1 VSQFLR
7 RLALVV
13 AVAVFAV
20 VGVTISRDRPTRVA
34 AAYGTNDQP
43 PMPIARTGTALTT
56 SWFCPGVPALVD
68 RSTGDGSITVLNP
81 TDTPMTGNLTFFPG
95 ENPSVTTP
103 LRVAARGQAVVVPR
117 DLAPAVFTG
126 VLIEVY
132 GTNAVVAQTTVTPA
146 GWSSS
151 PCSTTASGSWYV
163 AEGTTT
169 IDSTYRLLVL
179 NPFPD
184 DAIVDVSFA
193 ADDGFRGPTALQ
205 GWVVKA
211 RSLRVIDVDAA
222 IQRDQLVSAS
232 VVARNGRVV
241 VGRFQTLPYSPR
253 KGLVATLAEPSA
265 GSQWWFADGRKGA
278 GVSERVIL
286 YNPLDTDSSA
296 DVTVFP
302 ADPATG
308 GPIPLK
314 YTIPS
319 KQRVE
324 VDLSSLEQVP
334 AGPHSIAVVTDAA
347 RPVVAERVLD
357 LVGKDRTATTVQAG
371 SRVPASRWYVPM
383 AAPAGGTNTL
393 TVVNVT
399 GVDTSLGV
407 SSLSAAGETPVPDL
421 QNVQVPAGGAIQIAL
436 QDHGVAGQPVVV
448 TADGQVVVE
457 QFVTPASGS
466 PGAWSTLG
474 VPVR

>member
-7 RLALVV
+7 RIAVIA

-20 VGVTISRDRPTRVA
+20 VGITISRDRPAPVA
-34 AAYGTNDQP
+34 AAFGSNDQP
-43 PMPIARTGTALTT
+43 PMPIARTGSALTT
-56 SWFCPGVPALVD
+56 SWFCPGVPALAD
-68 RSTGDGSITVLNP
+68 RSTGDGSIAVLNP
-81 TDTPMTGNLTFFPG
+81 TDTPMSGNLTFFPG
-95 ENPSVTTP
+95 EGAAVTTP

-117 DLAPAVFTG
+117 DLAPAPFTG

-169 IDSTYRLLVL
+169 VDSTYHLLVL

-193 ADDGFRGPTALQ
+193 ADDGFRGPTPLQ

-211 RSLRVIDVDAA
+211 RSLRIIDVDAA
-222 IQRDQLVSAS
+222 VQRDQLVSAS

-241 VGRFQTLPYSPR
+241 VGRFQVLPYIPR

-265 GSQWWFADGRKGA
+265 GSQWWFADGRKGD
-278 GVSERVIL
+278 GVDERVIL

-302 ADPATG
+302 ADPSAG
-308 GPIPLK
+308 APIPLK
-314 YTIPS
+314 YTVPS

-324 VDLSSLEQVP
+324 VDLSSVEEVP
-334 AGPHSIAVVTDAA
+334 AGPHSVAVATDAD
-347 RPVVAERVLD
+347 RPLVAERVLD
-357 LVGKDRTATTVQAG
+357 LVGHDRTATTVQAG

-383 AAPAGGTNTL
+383 AAPGGGTNTL

-399 GVDTSLGV
+399 GVDTSVGV
-407 SSLSAAGETPVPDL
+407 SSLGAAGETPVPDL
-421 QNVQVPAGGAIQIAL
+421 QNLQLPAGGTLQVAL
-436 QDHGVAGQPVVV
+436 QDHGVGGQPVVV

-457 QFVTPASGS
+457 QFVVPPAGS
-466 PGAWSTLG
+466 PGAWATLG
-474 VPVR
+474 VPVQ